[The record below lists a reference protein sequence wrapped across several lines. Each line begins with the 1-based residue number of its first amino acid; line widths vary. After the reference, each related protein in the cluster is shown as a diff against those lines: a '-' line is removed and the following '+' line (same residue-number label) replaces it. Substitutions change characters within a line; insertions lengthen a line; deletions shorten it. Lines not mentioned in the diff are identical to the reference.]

1 MKRKIIVFYSY
12 SCSDC
17 DFYTLEKRRLD
28 DHRLI
33 HSGTIIMHSGTIIR
47 KNVTIFIWLFVSNYT
62 LSLDKTYRITSI
74 LKVETDIITN
84 ISVNSIG
91 RVCDNICRG
100 LQNWRY
106 RFYRWCHNVL
116 YVRLSDKL
124 MHLLWTDLIFLWI
137 KVSSVI
143 QTLSA
148 AHIKGKLSNLSIN
161 NGIMLI
167 IGKKTT
173 ITFLRRD

>member
-1 MKRKIIVFYSY
+1 MKRKIIVFHSY

-33 HSGTIIMHSGTIIR
+33 HSGTIIR
-47 KNVTIFIWLFVSNYT
+47 KHVIIFIWLFVSNYT
-62 LSLDKTYRITSI
+62 PSLDKTYRITSI

-84 ISVNSIG
+84 ISLNPIG
-91 RVCDNICRG
+91 HVCDNICWG
-100 LQNWRY
+100 LQNWCY
-106 RFYRWCHNVL
+106 CFYRWRHNVL
-116 YVRLSDKL
+116 YVRLTDKL
-124 MHLLWTDLIFLWI
+124 THLLWTDLLFLWF

-167 IGKKTT
+167 RGKQTT
-173 ITFLRRD
+173 ITFPRKQFIW

>member
-33 HSGTIIMHSGTIIR
+33 HSGTIIIHSGTIIR

-62 LSLDKTYRITSI
+62 PSYRITSI

-84 ISVNSIG
+84 ISVNPIG
-91 RVCDNICRG
+91 QVCDNICRG

-106 RFYRWCHNVL
+106 QWCHNVF

-161 NGIMLI
+161 NGMLTR
-167 IGKKTT
+167 GKKTT